1 MAKAKKVVESNNSY
15 DGADIVTLP
24 FPVCIQK
31 RAHMYIGP
39 TDDSGVLTCIREI
52 LNNSVDEHLAGH
64 CTHIEIV
71 RDGATSFSIRDN
83 GRGIPFDVVDGKNSL
98 SRIFG
103 TLHAGRNF
111 TVKSVFSTGLNGVGA
126 TAVNALSAS
135 FEVTSKRGSEQGYIK
150 FEEGYEKDLK
160 VSPKS
165 KTLPKPYDKSS
176 TTVKFSLATKFF
188 EPDLDVKDEDVER
201 LIHETAYLNSGLS
214 ITYTYNGETK
224 VFLYTNGVRDLLDNT
239 LNENKLLKKSVS
251 QLLLQTEDTSEIK
264 AVHSIISP
272 IEKLQLQ
279 QFNYIAIE
287 GNIGAGKTTLST
299 KLSEDC
305 NAKLVLERFAD
316 NPFLPKFYKDQS
328 RYAFPLEMS
337 FLADRYQQLSDDLA
351 QFDLFKDFV
360 VADYHIFKSLIFA
373 KVTLQEDEF
382 RLYKTMFD
390 IIHKE
395 MPKPDLY
402 VYLYQNTERLL
413 GNIKKRGRSYEQEIP
428 ADYLEKIN
436 QGYLDYIKTQ
446 TDLNVLIIDVSDLD
460 FVKKQEDYV
469 FLLNEINKKIALARG

>member
-1 MAKAKKVVESNNSY
+1 MSQHQVILSLGSNQGNRLETIQSCINLIHSEVATVVKVSKIYETPAWGFESEPFYNAAILIHTSKSAQKILKQVLKVEKKLGRIRSKDFGYQARIIDV
-15 DGADIVTLP
+15 DIIAFDEEIISTETLQIP
-24 FPVCIQK
+24 HPLMQNRKF
-31 RAHMYIGP
+31 
-39 TDDSGVLTCIREI
+39 VLQPMMD
-52 LNNSVDEHLAGH
+52 L
-64 CTHIEIV
+64 
-71 RDGATSFSIRDN
+71 
-83 GRGIPFDVVDGKNSL
+83 
-98 SRIFG
+98 
-103 TLHAGRNF
+103 
-111 TVKSVFSTGLNGVGA
+111 GLNWEHP
-126 TAVNALSAS
+126 T
-135 FEVTSKRGSEQGYIK
+135 
-150 FEEGYEKDLK
+150 
-160 VSPKS
+160 
-165 KTLPKPYDKSS
+165 
-176 TTVKFSLATKFF
+176 
-188 EPDLDVKDEDVER
+188 
-201 LIHETAYLNSGLS
+201 
-214 ITYTYNGETK
+214 
-224 VFLYTNGVRDLLDNT
+224 
-239 LNENKLLKKSVS
+239 LKKSIA
-251 QLLLQTEDTSEIK
+251 QLLLQTEDRSEIK

-299 KLSEDC
+299 KLAEDC

-413 GNIKKRGRSYEQEIP
+413 ENIKKRGRSYEQEIP

-469 FLLNEINKKIALARG
+469 FLLNEINTKISKY